1 MGPLSGV
8 LTALIT
14 PFKKDG
20 EVYVEALEGLL
31 DFQAK
36 HGVNGVFLCGTA
48 GSGVLMRPDQR
59 KQVFEAAVKYNRGR
73 IKLLAHVGATSTEE
87 AVMLSRDAE
96 EAGVDAIGAIPP
108 YFMKPDE
115 SSLMDHFK
123 AIASA
128 VKLPVYIYN
137 IPRQAL
143 NTVTPEMM
151 LELSKIPNIVGVKD
165 SSRDFINVLNYL
177 RVLPEDFS
185 VICGTDSYIYPAV
198 AMGAAGC
205 ITGYANAFP
214 DIYARFWKAMKEDH
228 EEAKRMQFFI
238 NELRGN
244 LQKPPLASHYEALR
258 LRGVESGVPRAPIR
272 GMTDAEREDLKKRLD
287 ALGVL

>member
-1 MGPLSGV
+1 MEPLSGV
-8 LTALIT
+8 LTALVT
-14 PFKKDG
+14 PFKSDG
-20 EVYVEALEGLL
+20 EVQVEALEGLL
-31 DFQAK
+31 DFQAVN
-36 HGVNGVFLCGTA
+36 GVDGVFLCGTA

-59 KQVFEAAVKYNRGR
+59 KQVFEAAAKYNHGR

-87 AVMLSRDAE
+87 AITLAGYAE
-96 EAGVDAIGAIPP
+96 DAGVDAVGAIPP

-115 SSLMDHFK
+115 PSLMKHFRS
-123 AIASA
+123 IASA
-128 VKLPVYIYN
+128 TKLPVYIYN

-143 NTVTPEMM
+143 NTVTPKMM
-151 LELSKIPNIVGVKD
+151 LELSNVPNIVGVKD

-198 AMGAAGC
+198 AMGAKGC

-214 DIYARFWKAMKEDH
+214 DVYSRFWKAMKSDH
-228 EEAKRMQFFI
+228 EEARSMQFFI

-258 LRGVESGVPRAPIR
+258 LRGVDPGLPRAPIR
-272 GMTDAEREDLKKRLD
+272 GMNDAERLDLKKRLES
-287 ALGVL
+287 LGVL